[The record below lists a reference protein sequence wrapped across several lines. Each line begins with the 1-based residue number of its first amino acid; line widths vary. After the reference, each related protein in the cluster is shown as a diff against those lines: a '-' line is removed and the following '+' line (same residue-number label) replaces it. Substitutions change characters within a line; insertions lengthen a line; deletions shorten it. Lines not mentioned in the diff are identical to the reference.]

1 LRVTEIGFDFDL
13 VLESPSLGIGLL
25 TIARPGH
32 TRMAAVAELGFS
44 VLWFQVHCLGLGLRY
59 EDLEGL
65 GLVVLGLGLSLNVL
79 ALTFCL

>member
-44 VLWFQVHCLGLGLRY
+44 VLWFQVHCLGLGL
-59 EDLEGL
+59 EGMKTL
-65 GLVVLGLGLSLNVL
+65 KVLVLWFWALAL
-79 ALTFCL
+79 ALTFWL